1 LRKLLVLKFGGSV
14 FSDSSSMLEAAKFVG
29 AAKRDA
35 NVVVVVS
42 ALKGVTDGLLSMS
55 RQVCA
60 NPDPKLVDQ
69 VLSMGERT
77 SARMFCLALASS
89 GTNCE
94 LVDVDTSYWPILTND
109 EHMDAEPLV
118 DETASACSVRMMPLI
133 ESGVVPVVCGFIG
146 LNKRGE
152 VTTLGRG
159 GSDTTATL
167 LGKCLAA
174 DEVVLVKNVS
184 GVQSSDPTSVTNAKK
199 LDRLSLE
206 EMQSLAKSGAKV
218 VHEKALRYVD
228 GYKLRITSIAEGLEG
243 GTVIANEQNRGVSS
257 VVSATDVNMVTLVGP
272 KGDLVYAPLLELLK
286 EMRVT
291 PISISVDSR
300 SALFYTNS
308 RVDENR
314 LHELVEKKLVKAVAV
329 KRGLSCL
336 TVAGPKLEDTPGVIA
351 RIAEPL
357 YAHNINVYGLDTL
370 GNVVKLFVSKDYVV
384 KATEIISSSFGEI
397 PKRVS

>member
-1 LRKLLVLKFGGSV
+1 MRKLLVLKFGGSV

>member
-14 FSDSSSMLEAAKFVG
+14 FSDASSILEAARFVG
-29 AAKRDA
+29 AAKRHH
-35 NVVVVVS
+35 NIVVVVS
-42 ALKGVTDGLLSMS
+42 ALKGVTDNLLSLS
-55 RQVCA
+55 RQVCE
-60 NPDPKLVDQ
+60 NPSPVLLDQ

-89 GTNCE
+89 GVNCE
-94 LVDVDTSYWPILTND
+94 LVDVDTPYWPILTD
-109 EHMDAEPLV
+109 SVHMDAEPLV
-118 DETASACSVRMMPLI
+118 DETAGACVAKMVPLI
-133 ESGVVPVVCGFIG
+133 EAGIVPVVCGFIG
-146 LNKRGE
+146 LSKDGK

-159 GSDTTATL
+159 GSDTTATI

-174 DEVVLVKNVS
+174 DEVVLIKDVS
-184 GVQSSDPTSVTNAKK
+184 GVQSSDPTNVANVKK
-199 LDRLSLE
+199 LDHLSLE

-228 GYKLRITSIAEGLEG
+228 GYRLRITSIGEGLEG
-243 GTVIANEQNRGVSS
+243 GTVIENDQAHGVSS
-257 VVSATDVNMVTLVGP
+257 MISATDVNMVTLVAP
-272 KGDLVYAPLLELLK
+272 KGELVYASLLELLRD
-286 EMRVT
+286 MGVT

-308 RVDENR
+308 RVDENS
-314 LHELVEKKLVKAVAV
+314 LHKLVEKRLVKAVAV

-370 GNVVKLFVSKDYVV
+370 GNAVKLFVSKDYVV

-397 PKRVS
+397 PKRMS